1 MADTLTLGK
10 RRTVRFSSKLDRLL
24 ESRAAAENKPIS
36 VLIRDSVAAGLR
48 DGGMTAGEWILSAA
62 KGRAR
67 RPANTPAD
75 IEFQKRYRER
85 HQ

>member
-10 RRTVRFSSKLDRLL
+10 RRTVRFSYKIDRLL
-24 ESRAAAENKPIS
+24 KSRAAAENKSVS
-36 VLIRDSVAAGLR
+36 VLIRDSVVANLQA
-48 DGGMTAGEWILSAA
+48 GGMPAGEWILSAA
-62 KGRAR
+62 EGRAR
-67 RPANTPAD
+67 RRADTPED

>member
-36 VLIRDSVAAGLR
+36 VLIRDSVVAGLQT
-48 DGGMTAGEWILSAA
+48 GNMTAGEWILNAA